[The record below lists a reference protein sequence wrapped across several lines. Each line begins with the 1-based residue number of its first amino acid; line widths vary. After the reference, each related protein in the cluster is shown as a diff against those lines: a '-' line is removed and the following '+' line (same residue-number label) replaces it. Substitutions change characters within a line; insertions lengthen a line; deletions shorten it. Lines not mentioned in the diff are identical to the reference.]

1 MAITKKNLTCIVC
14 PRGCT
19 LTVTLDSALENP
31 VVSVEGQ
38 GCKRGVDYAT
48 AECTHPTRV
57 LTTTAPTVDGGVVP
71 CKTDRAIPRELLFEA
86 MKAVGSL
93 SAPAVVRIGDILL
106 PDLLGTGANIVAT
119 TTFQTRFHA

>member
-1 MAITKKNLTCIVC
+1 MATTTKNLTCIVC

-38 GCKRGVDYAT
+38 GCKRGVDYAI

-71 CKTDRAIPRELLFEA
+71 CKTNKPIPRELLFEA
-86 MKAVGSL
+86 MEIINTLA
-93 SAPAVVRIGDILL
+93 APATVRIGDVLIANILN
-106 PDLLGTGANIVAT
+106 TGADVVAIAH
-119 TTFQTRFHA
+119 RG

>member
-19 LTVTLDSALENP
+19 LTVTLDSEVANP

-38 GCKRGVDYAT
+38 GCKRGVEYAT

-71 CKTDRAIPRELLFEA
+71 CKTDRARPRELLFEA
-86 MKAVGSL
+86 MKAVNSL

-119 TTFQTRFHA
+119 ANRG

>member
-86 MKAVGSL
+86 MKAVNSL

-106 PDLLGTGANIVAT
+106 ENLLGTGANIVAT
-119 TTFQTRFHA
+119 ANRG

>member
-1 MAITKKNLTCIVC
+1 MATTTKNLTCIVC

-86 MKAVGSL
+86 MKAVNSL

-106 PDLLGTGANIVAT
+106 EDLLGTGANIVAT
-119 TTFQTRFHA
+119 ANRG

>member
-1 MAITKKNLTCIVC
+1 MAITQKNLTCIVC

-19 LTVTLDSALENP
+19 LTVTLDSGLENP

-38 GCKRGVDYAT
+38 GCKRGVDYAV

-71 CKTDRAIPRELLFEA
+71 CKTDKPSPRELLFEA
-86 MKAVGSL
+86 MQEVNAL

-106 PDLLGTGANIVAT
+106 ADLLGTGANIVAT
-119 TTFQTRFHA
+119 ANRG

>member
-1 MAITKKNLTCIVC
+1 MATTTKNLTCIVC

-19 LTVTLDSALENP
+19 LTVTLDSEATNP

-86 MKAVGSL
+86 MKAVNSL
-93 SAPAVVRIGDILL
+93 SAPAVVRIGDVLL
-106 PDLLGTGANIVAT
+106 ENLLGTGANIVAT
-119 TTFQTRFHA
+119 ANRG

>member
-19 LTVTLDSALENP
+19 LTVTLDSDLENP

-86 MKAVGSL
+86 MKAVNSL

-106 PDLLGTGANIVAT
+106 EDLLGTGANIMAT
-119 TTFQTRFHA
+119 ANRG

>member
-1 MAITKKNLTCIVC
+1 MATTTKNLTCIVC

-19 LTVTLDSALENP
+19 LTVTLDSEAANP

-71 CKTDRAIPRELLFEA
+71 CKTDKAIPRELLFEA
-86 MKAVGSL
+86 MKAVNSL
-93 SAPAVVRIGDILL
+93 SAPAVVRIGDVLL

-119 TTFQTRFHA
+119 ANRG

>member
-1 MAITKKNLTCIVC
+1 MAITTKNLTCIVC

-86 MKAVGSL
+86 MKAVNSL

-106 PDLLGTGANIVAT
+106 PNLLGTGANIVAT
-119 TTFQTRFHA
+119 ANRG

>member
-1 MAITKKNLTCIVC
+1 MAITTKNLTCIVC

-86 MKAVGSL
+86 MKAVNSL

-106 PDLLGTGANIVAT
+106 EDLLGTGANIVAT
-119 TTFQTRFHA
+119 ANRG

>member
-1 MAITKKNLTCIVC
+1 MAIITKNLTCIVC

-19 LTVTLDSALENP
+19 LSVTLDPTAENP

-71 CKTDRAIPRELLFEA
+71 CKTDKPIPRELLFEA
-86 MKAVGSL
+86 MKAVNSL
-93 SAPAVVRIGDILL
+93 SAPVVVRIGDILL
-106 PDLLGTGANIVAT
+106 ENLLGTGANIVAT
-119 TTFQTRFHA
+119 ANRG

>member
-1 MAITKKNLTCIVC
+1 MAITKKKLTCIVC

-86 MKAVGSL
+86 MKAVNSL

-119 TTFQTRFHA
+119 ANRG

>member
-1 MAITKKNLTCIVC
+1 MAITTKNLTCIVC

-86 MKAVGSL
+86 MKAVNSL
-93 SAPAVVRIGDILL
+93 SAPAVVRIGDVLL
-106 PDLLGTGANIVAT
+106 ENLLGTGANIVAT
-119 TTFQTRFHA
+119 ANRG

>member
-1 MAITKKNLTCIVC
+1 MATTTKNLTCIVC

-19 LTVTLDSALENP
+19 LTVTLDSSLENP

-38 GCKRGVDYAT
+38 GCKRGVEYAT

-86 MKAVGSL
+86 MKAVNSL

-106 PDLLGTGANIVAT
+106 PNLLGTGANIVAT
-119 TTFQTRFHA
+119 ANRG

>member
-1 MAITKKNLTCIVC
+1 MAITQKNLTCIVC

-19 LTVTLDSALENP
+19 LTVTLDSEAANP
-31 VVSVEGQ
+31 VASVEGQ
-38 GCKRGVDYAT
+38 GCKRGADYAT

-86 MKAVGSL
+86 MKAVNAL

-106 PDLLGTGANIVAT
+106 ADLLGTGANIVAT
-119 TTFQTRFHA
+119 ANRG

>member
-31 VVSVEGQ
+31 VLSVEGQ

-86 MKAVGSL
+86 MKAVNSL

-106 PDLLGTGANIVAT
+106 ENLLGTGANIVAT
-119 TTFQTRFHA
+119 ANRG

>member
-1 MAITKKNLTCIVC
+1 MATTTKNLTCIVC

-38 GCKRGVDYAT
+38 GCKRAVDFAI

-71 CKTDRAIPRELLFEA
+71 CKTNKPIPRELLFEA
-86 MKAVGSL
+86 MEIINTLA
-93 SAPAVVRIGDILL
+93 APATVRIGDVLIANILN
-106 PDLLGTGANIVAT
+106 TGADVVAT
-119 TTFQTRFHA
+119 AHRG

>member
-1 MAITKKNLTCIVC
+1 MAITTKNLTCIVC

-86 MKAVGSL
+86 MKAVNSL

-119 TTFQTRFHA
+119 ANRG

>member
-86 MKAVGSL
+86 MKAVNSL
-93 SAPAVVRIGDILL
+93 SVPAVVRIGDILL

-119 TTFQTRFHA
+119 ANRG

>member
-1 MAITKKNLTCIVC
+1 MATTTKNLTCIVC

-38 GCKRGVDYAT
+38 GCKRGVDYAV

-71 CKTDRAIPRELLFEA
+71 CKTNKPIPRELLFEA
-86 MKAVGSL
+86 MEIINTLA
-93 SAPAVVRIGDILL
+93 APATVRIGDVLIANILN
-106 PDLLGTGANIVAT
+106 TGADVVAT
-119 TTFQTRFHA
+119 SHRG

>member
-1 MAITKKNLTCIVC
+1 MATTTKTLTCIVC

-19 LTVTLDSALENP
+19 LTVTLDSAAENP

-48 AECTHPTRV
+48 AECTHPTCV

-71 CKTDRAIPRELLFEA
+71 CKTDKAIPRELLFEA
-86 MKAVGSL
+86 MEAVNRL
-93 SAPAVVRIGDILL
+93 STPATVRIGDVLL
-106 PDLLGTGANIVAT
+106 ENLLDTGANIVAT
-119 TTFQTRFHA
+119 ADRG

>member
-1 MAITKKNLTCIVC
+1 MAITTKNLTCIVC

-19 LTVTLDSALENP
+19 LTVTLDSDLENP

-48 AECTHPTRV
+48 AECTHPTRM

-86 MKAVGSL
+86 MKAVNSL

-106 PDLLGTGANIVAT
+106 ENLLGTGANIVAT
-119 TTFQTRFHA
+119 ANRG

>member
-1 MAITKKNLTCIVC
+1 MAITQKNLTCIVC

-19 LTVTLDSALENP
+19 LTVTLDSESENP

-38 GCKRGVDYAT
+38 GCKRGVEYAI

-71 CKTDRAIPRELLFEA
+71 CKTDRPIPRELLFEA
-86 MKAVGSL
+86 MRAVNTL

-106 PDLLGTGANIVAT
+106 ENLLGTGANIVAT
-119 TTFQTRFHA
+119 ANRG

>member
-14 PRGCT
+14 PRGCA
-19 LTVTLDSALENP
+19 LTVTLDSEATNP

-57 LTTTAPTVDGGVVP
+57 LTTTAPTVDSCVVP
-71 CKTDRAIPRELLFEA
+71 CKTDRPIPRELLFEA
-86 MKAVGSL
+86 MKAVNSL

-106 PDLLGTGANIVAT
+106 ADLLGTGANIVAT
-119 TTFQTRFHA
+119 ANRG

>member
-1 MAITKKNLTCIVC
+1 MATATTTKNLTCIVC

-19 LTVTLDSALENP
+19 LTVTLDPTAENP

-86 MKAVGSL
+86 MKAVNSL

-106 PDLLGTGANIVAT
+106 PNLLGTGANIVAT
-119 TTFQTRFHA
+119 ANRG

>member
-1 MAITKKNLTCIVC
+1 MATTTKNLTCIVC

-19 LTVTLDSALENP
+19 LTVTLDSSLEDP

-38 GCKRGVDYAT
+38 GCKRGVDYAV

-71 CKTDRAIPRELLFEA
+71 CKTSKAIPRELLFEA
-86 MKAVGSL
+86 MAVINTL
-93 SAPAVVRIGDILL
+93 SAPAKVEIGDVLL
-106 PDLLGTGANIVAT
+106 ENLLGTGADVVAT
-119 TTFQTRFHA
+119 ANRG

>member
-14 PRGCT
+14 PRGCA
-19 LTVTLDSALENP
+19 LTVTLDSEAANP

-86 MKAVGSL
+86 MKAVNSL
-93 SAPAVVRIGDILL
+93 SAPAVVRIGDVLL
-106 PDLLGTGANIVAT
+106 ENLLGTGANIVAT
-119 TTFQTRFHA
+119 ANRG

>member
-19 LTVTLDSALENP
+19 LTVTLDSEVANP

-86 MKAVGSL
+86 ML
-93 SAPAVVRIGDILL
+93 SAYFLQVGFFAQGVALRGKRKRKHRIPYKD
-106 PDLLGTGANIVAT
+106 
-119 TTFQTRFHA
+119 

>member
-19 LTVTLDSALENP
+19 LTVTLDSDLENP

-71 CKTDRAIPRELLFEA
+71 CKTNKPIPRELLFEA
-86 MKAVGSL
+86 MEIINTL
-93 SAPAVVRIGDILL
+93 SAPATVRIGDVLIANIL
-106 PDLLGTGANIVAT
+106 DTGADVVAT
-119 TTFQTRFHA
+119 AHRG

>member
-1 MAITKKNLTCIVC
+1 MATTTKNLTCIVC

-19 LTVTLDSALENP
+19 LTVPLDSALENP

-38 GCKRGVDYAT
+38 GCKRGVDYAV

-86 MKAVGSL
+86 MKAVNSL
-93 SAPAVVRIGDILL
+93 SAPAVVRIGDVLL
-106 PDLLGTGANIVAT
+106 ENLLGTGANIVAT
-119 TTFQTRFHA
+119 ANRG

>member
-1 MAITKKNLTCIVC
+1 MATTTKNLTCIVC

-38 GCKRGVDYAT
+38 GCKRGVDYAI

-57 LTTTAPTVDGGVVP
+57 LTTTAPTVDSGVVP
-71 CKTDRAIPRELLFEA
+71 CKTNKPIPRELLFEA
-86 MKAVGSL
+86 MEIINTLA
-93 SAPAVVRIGDILL
+93 APATVRIGDVLIANILN
-106 PDLLGTGANIVAT
+106 TGADVVAT
-119 TTFQTRFHA
+119 AHRG

>member
-14 PRGCT
+14 PRGCA
-19 LTVTLDSALENP
+19 LTVTLDSEAANP

-86 MKAVGSL
+86 MKAVNSL

-119 TTFQTRFHA
+119 ANRG

>member
-19 LTVTLDSALENP
+19 LTVTLDAEAACP

-57 LTTTAPTVDGGVVP
+57 LTTTAPTVDGCVVP
-71 CKTDRAIPRELLFEA
+71 CKTDMPIPRELLFEA
-86 MKAVGSL
+86 MKAVNSL
-93 SAPAVVRIGDILL
+93 SAPAVVKIGDVLL
-106 PDLLGTGANIVAT
+106 EDLLGTGARIVAT
-119 TTFQTRFHA
+119 ANKTAAKN

>member
-86 MKAVGSL
+86 MKAVNSL

-119 TTFQTRFHA
+119 ANRG

>member
-1 MAITKKNLTCIVC
+1 MAITTKNLTCIVC

-86 MKAVGSL
+86 MKVVNSL

-106 PDLLGTGANIVAT
+106 PNLLGTGANIVAT
-119 TTFQTRFHA
+119 ANRG

>member
-1 MAITKKNLTCIVC
+1 MATTTKTLTCIVC

-19 LTVTLDSALENP
+19 LTVTLDPAAENP

-71 CKTDRAIPRELLFEA
+71 CKTDRPIPRELLFEA
-86 MKAVGSL
+86 MKAVNSL
-93 SAPAVVRIGDILL
+93 SAPAVVRIGDVLL
-106 PDLLGTGANIVAT
+106 PNLLGTGANIVAT
-119 TTFQTRFHA
+119 ANRGE